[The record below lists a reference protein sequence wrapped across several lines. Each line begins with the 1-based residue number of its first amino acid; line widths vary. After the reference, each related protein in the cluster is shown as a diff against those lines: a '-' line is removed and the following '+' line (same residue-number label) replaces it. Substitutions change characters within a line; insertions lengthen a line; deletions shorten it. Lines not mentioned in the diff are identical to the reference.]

1 MNDSLFN
8 AELRDCARINEIQEQ
23 RAPVAQERE
32 ISRDEQAYYNACD
45 QGHDWDDYD
54 DPVNLYG
61 EDGYFGFNGWPIA
74 PLTHDRRVSSSTSE
88 VAADSVREQVRRGAC
103 FAFAVSGEAS
113 SSKGSESRKKYTFF

>member
-32 ISRDEQAYYNACD
+32 ISRDEQAYHNACD

-54 DPVNLYG
+54 DPVDLYG
-61 EDGYFGFNGWPIA
+61 AEWDNHA
-74 PLTHDRRVSSSTSE
+74 
-88 VAADSVREQVRRGAC
+88 VREWD
-103 FAFAVSGEAS
+103 
-113 SSKGSESRKKYTFF
+113 

>member
-32 ISRDEQAYYNACD
+32 ISRDEQAYHNACD

-54 DPVNLYG
+54 PVDLYG
-61 EDGYFGFNGWPIA
+61 AEWDNHA
-74 PLTHDRRVSSSTSE
+74 
-88 VAADSVREQVRRGAC
+88 VREWD
-103 FAFAVSGEAS
+103 
-113 SSKGSESRKKYTFF
+113 

>member
-1 MNDSLFN
+1 MTDSLFN

-61 EDGYFGFNGWPIA
+61 EDGYFGFNG
-74 PLTHDRRVSSSTSE
+74 
-88 VAADSVREQVRRGAC
+88 
-103 FAFAVSGEAS
+103 
-113 SSKGSESRKKYTFF
+113 

>member
-32 ISRDEQAYYNACD
+32 ISRDEQAYHNACD

-61 EDGYFGFNGWPIA
+61 EDGYFGFNG
-74 PLTHDRRVSSSTSE
+74 
-88 VAADSVREQVRRGAC
+88 
-103 FAFAVSGEAS
+103 
-113 SSKGSESRKKYTFF
+113 

>member
-1 MNDSLFN
+1 MNDAAFN

-32 ISRDEQAYYNACD
+32 ISRDEQAYHNACD

-61 EDGYFGFNGWPIA
+61 EDGYFGFDG
-74 PLTHDRRVSSSTSE
+74 
-88 VAADSVREQVRRGAC
+88 
-103 FAFAVSGEAS
+103 
-113 SSKGSESRKKYTFF
+113 